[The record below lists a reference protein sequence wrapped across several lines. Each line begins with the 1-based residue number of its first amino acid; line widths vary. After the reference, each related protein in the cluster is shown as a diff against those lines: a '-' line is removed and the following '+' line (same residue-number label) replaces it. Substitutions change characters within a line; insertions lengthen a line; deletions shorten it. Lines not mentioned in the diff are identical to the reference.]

1 MWIKEAKA
9 RKIFNSLGQEIVE
22 IEIKGDNGNVGIGS
36 CDVGLSKSSFE
47 VNSFPEKGV
56 DHVIDKFNS
65 SIGKQMINLKV
76 MDFDDLEEVEK
87 LFRIYDITNNLADIG
102 GNIIIST
109 EYAILRALS
118 ENGNVAKF
126 LNPNKDKFPAVLIN
140 IVGGGKH
147 SLGRGPDFQ
156 EFIVIP
162 KTKDIIKAVEAAI
175 EIDKIMEDE
184 IGKRDKEFNK
194 KRNLKG
200 ALSPNML
207 NLEIL
212 SLLHK
217 FSNKVAREKK
227 IRISLGLDVAA
238 NYLWNGRKYE
248 YKKFS
253 KLESKRNLSREEHIE
268 FISKVISNYKLDY
281 IEDPFEENDFEGFR
295 ELNKGLGI
303 IAGDDIIST
312 RIDRLK
318 ENEKKISAVIIKPDQ
333 IGSLVKTKEL
343 IDYCFKNK
351 IMPILSHRTG
361 ASNDSIISHLA
372 VGWELPMI
380 KLGLIG
386 GERIN
391 RLNELIKIKE
401 NLQSNLIG

>member
-1 MWIKEAKA
+1 
-9 RKIFNSLGQEIVE
+9 
-22 IEIKGDNGNVGIGS
+22 
-36 CDVGLSKSSFE
+36 
-47 VNSFPEKGV
+47 
-56 DHVIDKFNS
+56 
-65 SIGKQMINLKV
+65 
-76 MDFDDLEEVEK
+76 
-87 LFRIYDITNNLADIG
+87 
-102 GNIIIST
+102 
-109 EYAILRALS
+109 
-118 ENGNVAKF
+118 
-126 LNPNKDKFPAVLIN
+126 
-140 IVGGGKH
+140 
-147 SLGRGPDFQ
+147 
-156 EFIVIP
+156 
-162 KTKDIIKAVEAAI
+162 
-175 EIDKIMEDE
+175 
-184 IGKRDKEFNK
+184 
-194 KRNLKG
+194 
-200 ALSPNML
+200 
-207 NLEIL
+207 
-212 SLLHK
+212 
-217 FSNKVAREKK
+217 
-227 IRISLGLDVAA
+227 
-238 NYLWNGRKYE
+238 LWNGRKYE